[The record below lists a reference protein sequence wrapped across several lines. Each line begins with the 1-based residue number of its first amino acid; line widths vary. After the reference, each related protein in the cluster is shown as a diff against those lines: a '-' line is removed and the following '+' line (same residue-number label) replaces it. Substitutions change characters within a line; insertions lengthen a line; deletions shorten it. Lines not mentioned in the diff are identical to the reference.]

1 MPQDVWGQI
10 YHRTS
15 GTNMPQDVG
24 RQIYHRTSFARGQGD
39 ACHVTAIIPLC
50 HQRRRGSSLFRR
62 TRTRR
67 QVDAHM
73 VSHWRFGSTWKTRT
87 MVLLLWFVLDLL
99 SDICHWRPS
108 ETRTDLMD
116 CSRWITHATNSM
128 QQKTSSAQLDC
139 CLLGSLPDGF
149 ASTMIFSDGSKW
161 CNLHMPGCTTITL
174 KSSMV
179 HSFHG
184 ALSGKLQSRP

>member
-1 MPQDVWGQI
+1 M
-10 YHRTS
+10 
-15 GTNMPQDVG
+15 
-24 RQIYHRTSFARGQGD
+24 
-39 ACHVTAIIPLC
+39 
-50 HQRRRGSSLFRR
+50 FRR

-87 MVLLLWFVLDLL
+87 IVLLLWFVLDLL

-116 CSRWITHATNSM
+116 CSRWITHATISM

-139 CLLGSLPDGF
+139 CLLGSPPDGF

-161 CNLHMPGCTTITL
+161 PICERFLAESDHASRCTIFRYKFANTGNRCCTSANANMIWL
-174 KSSMV
+174 I
-179 HSFHG
+179 FDR
-184 ALSGKLQSRP
+184 SRP